1 MLNSVENPS
10 LNVLHGIG
18 DLEEEAAEPA
28 GQRCDQMGGRGR
40 QGGQS
45 EGPQLLTFLQL
56 IFTPASWDCDI
67 SLSELSELR
76 NTSGTECLAQYLFQ
90 VRAQYV
96 VVDTL
101 RKEAEPRI
109 DLLVTEVPHPSLL
122 APSQHWPL
130 RQE

>member
-1 MLNSVENPS
+1 MFFMELETSKKRQPNLPARAAPS
-10 LNVLHGIG
+10 ALVTCLW
-18 DLEEEAAEPA
+18 E
-28 GQRCDQMGGRGR
+28 GGRGR